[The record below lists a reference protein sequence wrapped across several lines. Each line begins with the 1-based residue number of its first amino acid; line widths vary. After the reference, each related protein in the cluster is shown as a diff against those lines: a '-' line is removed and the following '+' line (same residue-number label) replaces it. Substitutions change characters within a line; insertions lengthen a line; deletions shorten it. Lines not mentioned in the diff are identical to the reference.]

1 MYIQVFFFA
10 RFSTYIFHDSNP
22 PGLLINNT
30 PRSQKL
36 DFVVNQLFIL
46 QIFSFMIDVF
56 THESI
61 CPECPFKSNQR
72 KREIF
77 DFDSAVCSAVWHI
90 DSAVH
95 GMHTTESNLAHRGD
109 WLSGVMDTAEIDLA
123 VGCTPQSFSSSKLEY
138 LTPLWDAHCRD
149 RLSGGMHTE
158 EIDKWLC
165 GVMYTAGIYKR
176 CDPPHGDWLRSSGVM
191 NVGIDL
197 TIFKILISW
206 RNRKRILK
214 YFSLFISGPDG
225 FESRKK
231 LTSKILWHT
240 PF

>member
-95 GMHTTESNLAHRGD
+95 GMQTTESNLAHRGD
-109 WLSGVMDTAEIDLA
+109 WLSGVMDTAKIDSA
-123 VGCTPQSFSSSKLEY
+123 EWWTPRR
-138 LTPLWDAHCRD
+138 LTQRSDGHRGDWPC
-149 RLSGGMHTE
+149 GGMHSAE
-158 EIDKWLC
+158 
-165 GVMYTAGIYKR
+165 
-176 CDPPHGDWLRSSGVM
+176 
-191 NVGIDL
+191 
-197 TIFKILISW
+197 F
-206 RNRKRILK
+206 
-214 YFSLFISGPDG
+214 FF
-225 FESRKK
+225 F
-231 LTSKILWHT
+231 
-240 PF
+240 